1 MASPTTI
8 YITPRQRKGLF
19 ARARKRKTSFSD
31 ELRSAVDFYL
41 EQPDDFD
48 PKELQLLAREAKA
61 SAQRNIAR
69 LDAVI
74 GRVNQTVQHLDE
86 FQRRIDGLQ

>member
-41 EQPDDFD
+41 DQPVDFD
-48 PKELQLLAREAKA
+48 PKELELLAREAKA
-61 SAQRNIAR
+61 SAERSVAR
-69 LDAVI
+69 LDVMI
-74 GRVNQTVQHLDE
+74 SRVNETVQHLDE
-86 FQRRIDGLQ
+86 FQRRIDGLK